1 MLAVPYSGDS
11 QQLCDAHNIVLQ
23 LLAASRSTGAL
34 TDKLH
39 APSRFLSPYSQDSNL
54 YLWMMFTGPGLPL
67 CLQRSLLHRLSGIHT
82 LGSIQD
88 VGRSQR
94 RVHLQQVE
102 TKSETYTRLSLV
114 AVLAR

>member
-88 VGRSQR
+88 VGRSRR